1 MSRARVLVVDDE
13 QDIRD
18 LLGVALTRMGL
29 EAVPA
34 ETVDQARR
42 LLGQH
47 NFRLCLTDM
56 RLPDGNGI
64 QLVETIQ
71 QHHPGL
77 PVAVI
82 TAYGNAQAAVDSLKA
97 GAFDFVSKPL
107 QLDDLRRLVD
117 DALKLPGAGSPEASD
132 DGDCL
137 IGDAP
142 VMQQLRGL
150 IGRVARSQAPLHIS
164 GESGTGKE
172 RVARLVHQRSAR
184 KDGPFVPVNCGAI
197 PSELMESEL
206 FGHIK
211 GAFTGALQD
220 NEGLFRAAE
229 GGTLFLDE
237 VAELPLPM
245 QVKLL
250 RAIQERVVRP
260 VGARDEQPV
269 NVRIISA
276 TNLDLAQCVSDG
288 RFRQDLYYRLNVVG
302 VRTPPLRQ
310 HPEDIPQLADYI
322 LEQIAHRHQ
331 RSEVPLL
338 SECALRRLVAHPF
351 PGNVRELENI
361 LERAVTLCEDSTITE
376 EALQLEAVEAAGGGV
391 PTSASP
397 APATSQPPA
406 AQPTTESTTE
416 HGDSLESRL
425 QSVERQAIIEALE
438 ATRWNRTRAA
448 EKLGL
453 TFRQLRYK
461 IRKLGIE

>member
-1 MSRARVLVVDDE
+1 MSKARVLVVDDE

-18 LLGVALTRMGL
+18 LLGVALGRMDM

-34 ETVDQARR
+34 ETVGQAQK
-42 LLGQH
+42 LLEQGG
-47 NFRLCLTDM
+47 FSLCLTDM

-64 QLVETIQ
+64 GLVEYIQ

-107 QLDDLRRLVD
+107 QLEDLRRLVN
-117 DALKLPGAGSPEASD
+117 DALKLPGEGSPESD
-132 DGDCL
+132 SIGDTL
-137 IGDAP
+137 IGDAEA
-142 VMQQLRGL
+142 MQALRAL
-150 IGRVARSQAPLHIS
+150 ISQVARSQAPLHIS

-211 GAFTGALQD
+211 GAFTGAMQD

-237 VAELPLPM
+237 IAELPLTM

-260 VGARDEQPV
+260 VGARDETAV

-276 TNLDLAQCVSDG
+276 TNLDLGQCVANG
-288 RFRQDLYYRLNVVG
+288 RFRQDLYYRLNVVA

-310 HPEDIPQLADYI
+310 HPEDIPQLAEYI
-322 LEQIAHRHQ
+322 IEQIARQHQ
-331 RSEVPLL
+331 LAEVPLL
-338 SECALRRLVAHPF
+338 TEAALRQLMAHPF

-361 LERAVTLCEDSTITE
+361 LERAVTLCEGSTIADS
-376 EALQLEAVEAAGGGV
+376 ALQMEAGTSTVAPSAG
-391 PTSASP
+391 PSDAPPSPHSAGPQS
-397 APATSQPPA
+397 A
-406 AQPTTESTTE
+406 
-416 HGDSLESRL
+416 HDGDAEESLESRL
-425 QSVERQAIIEALE
+425 KSVERQAIIEALD

-448 EKLGL
+448 EKLGI

>member
-1 MSRARVLVVDDE
+1 MSGQRVLVVDDE

-18 LLGVALTRMGL
+18 LLGVALGRMDL
-29 EAVPA
+29 KAIPA
-34 ETVDQARR
+34 ETVAEAQR
-42 LLGQH
+42 LLTQGS
-47 NFRLCLTDM
+47 FRLCLTDM

-64 QLVETIQ
+64 GLVEHIQ
-71 QHHPGL
+71 KHHPGL

-107 QLDDLRRLVD
+107 QLEDLRRLVN
-117 DALKLPGAGSPEASD
+117 DALKLPGTSSA
-132 DGDCL
+132 DGDDIDDAL
-137 IGDAP
+137 IGDAQA
-142 VMQQLRGL
+142 MQELRAL

-220 NEGLFRAAE
+220 NDGLFRTAE

-237 VAELPLPM
+237 VAELPLAM

-260 VGARDEQPV
+260 VGARDEIPV

-276 TNLDLAQCVSDG
+276 TNLDLSQCVADG

-310 HPEDIPQLADYI
+310 HPEDIPQLAEYI
-322 LEQIAHRHQ
+322 LEQIARQHRLA
-331 RSEVPLL
+331 ETPLL
-338 SECALRRLVAHPF
+338 TDDALRRLMTHRF

-361 LERAVTLCEDSTITE
+361 LERAVTLCEGSTITDS
-376 EALQLEAVEAAGGGV
+376 ALQLEPGPPTVGEDAVQA
-391 PTSASP
+391 
-397 APATSQPPA
+397 PPA
-406 AQPTTESTTE
+406 DGASATDRCNGAYQDEGEET
-416 HGDSLESRL
+416 LEARL
-425 QSVERQAIIEALE
+425 QSVERQAIVEALE

-448 EKLGL
+448 EKLGI